1 MKDREITLTVNKI
14 KSISGDHGCISI
26 TVSENYVIES
36 ILQQAESELQWSKD
50 HWGDTLKS
58 RLWNTINNR
67 WNGML
72 VGHAEYIDKMVNEL
86 LVCRGYAKPMIVE
99 PDIKYRER
107 FEKCY
112 YEYLKK
118 ECAKK
123 LEE

>member
-1 MKDREITLTVNKI
+1 MSNKEAQYASDDQEYQTDMHYARKETKMKDREITLTVNKI

-72 VGHAEYIDKMVNEL
+72 VGHAEYIDKMVDDKENQRKDKDNE
-86 LVCRGYAKPMIVE
+86 
-99 PDIKYRER
+99 
-107 FEKCY
+107 
-112 YEYLKK
+112 
-118 ECAKK
+118 
-123 LEE
+123 